1 MTLVKRLKR
10 VFGGGPAIP
19 EAAAPWAEHERV
31 FHAPPLTGELV
42 AAIKLIA
49 PNCRDYRP
57 TEKYRALWEQYQNA
71 ASWAE
76 YQALRPVLDPLPK
89 PRRILEIGPGLGRSL
104 VFFTK
109 KLGWQDAEIHA
120 FDGSGTTTKYTKL
133 GPRFEDSF
141 CGNLRLLD
149 SVLRY
154 NGLEHVVIHDANEGS
169 LSALPGP
176 FDFLYSFYSIGFHWS
191 LEHFLDDLMRLL
203 DEKGTA
209 VFTIPPSFELP
220 QQLAGVYWER
230 VPLYPNASK
239 ANRRDELFLVRKKP
253 FPEVLRPA
261 V

>member
-10 VFGGGPAIP
+10 VFGGRPAIP
-19 EAAAPWAEHERV
+19 EAAAPWADHERV
-31 FHAPPLTGELV
+31 FRAPPLTEELLS
-42 AAIKLIA
+42 AIKLIA

-76 YQALRPVLDPLPK
+76 YQALKPILDRLPK
-89 PRRILEIGPGLGRSL
+89 PRKILEIGPGMGRSL

-120 FDGSGTTTKYTKL
+120 YDGNGTTTKYTKL

-149 SVLRY
+149 EVLRY
-154 NGLEHVVIHDANEGS
+154 NVVENVIIHDANETT

-191 LEHFLDDLMRLL
+191 LEHFLDDLTRLL
-203 DEKGTA
+203 DEEGTA
-209 VFTIPPSFELP
+209 IFTIPPSFESP
-220 QQLAGVYWER
+220 PQLAGLFYER
-230 VPLYPNASK
+230 VPLFPNAAK
-239 ANRRDELFLVRKKP
+239 ANRRDELLLLRKKP
-253 FPEVLRPA
+253 FPEALRPA